1 MTECENCL
9 AKKDKLAALHPNAVA
24 LAMGMAIAKA
34 NRTLKKNR
42 KLLHILYFMLE
53 IFMISCNLWLTA
65 WSWPSS
71 GCFWT
76 IPDCSGLVWSGLV
89 WSGVLGWVLDS

>member
-1 MTECENCL
+1 M
-9 AKKDKLAALHPNAVA
+9 DILAALHPTAVA
-24 LAMGMAIAKA
+24 LAMEMAIAKA
-34 NRTLKKNR
+34 NRTLKENR

-71 GCFWT
+71 GWF
-76 IPDCSGLVWSGLV
+76 WSGLV
-89 WSGVLGWVLDS
+89 CLAGSSAGHGNHI